1 MRAEGN
7 YAPDYCRHVSY
18 YIAGNNDAYTIS
30 HLTGTIIIQ
39 VKDLLQLMIDATVDE
54 DTGDN
59 SSRKKLTSTEIAGFS
74 VDFFLAG
81 YETTATTL
89 GFTSYL
95 LAMNTHVQEKLQ
107 VEIDEYFEENPVSV
121 LIMMH

>member
-1 MRAEGN
+1 M
-7 YAPDYCRHVSY
+7 
-18 YIAGNNDAYTIS
+18 
-30 HLTGTIIIQ
+30 TGTIIIQ

-54 DTGDN
+54 DDGDN
-59 SSRKKLTSTEIAGFS
+59 SSRKQLTSTKIAGFS

-107 VEIDEYFEENPVSV
+107 VEIDEYFEENPVSA
-121 LIMMH
+121 LIMMRY